1 MKPDGGIGVEET
13 TEETLDSLKKF
24 LAKQLL
30 HTAVTIIVS
39 VGVYAVLDSVLPMP
53 KKDLNLL
60 KRITWAIGTGS
71 IAATVSAAAADR
83 IVSTAFE
90 AYDVLEVYLANQGVL
105 PTKEQ
110 EDIVEVVSDSNVE

>member
-1 MKPDGGIGVEET
+1 MKPDGGINVEET